1 MAVEDTPWFI
11 GAAGVLHPAEA
22 ARAVAYAA
30 ANGSDGVIGSTDLKV
45 TARPT
50 PNGQVLVAPGGVN
63 Q

>member
-30 ANGSDGVIGSTDLKV
+30 ANGSDGVIGLHPP
-45 TARPT
+45 AQR
-50 PNGQVLVAPGGVN
+50 APDHSASDAPSPSS